1 MAPLNTNTLEN
12 HNSSNVRLPFQ
23 PPRLSAIKV
32 PTPSSVRAPPPLFEE
47 CKRRFHMPI
56 ALAAADLGVTPKAV
70 SKVIRANGYEKW
82 PFKSSAR
89 NGTAKT
95 LTLDDCKRRF
105 HLPIDLA
112 AASLGVCRKAV
123 RKVMRENGYTTWP
136 RCEAPPPP
144 PPPPSAAQTI
154 EPPTTVAAT
163 AESTVSGP
171 TVSPENINASAA
183 VPPVPSSSQSILPT
197 GASVPVPTTSVTK
210 VSSKS
215 GPPPRMDEVAKRF
228 NMPLA
233 LAAADLGCPQNA
245 ITRVIRAHGYKK
257 WPFKSSSRK
266 GTSKTLTFEDCKA
279 RFHMPINLA
288 AANLGVCRRAIRK
301 VMRAHGYSTWPRTG
315 PPAKKKRNT
324 AKKAVEQVEPE
335 PEPGPTAGP
344 VAEQLETVHAPEP
357 VEQVP
362 QLQHHPEHIPY
373 PPRLRGFPTMNAV
386 PDQGTTIAFPQ
397 PAVSRMRYYPT
408 YSFFSPAFPSAG
420 SMPAEARRQL

>member
-1 MAPLNTNTLEN
+1 MAPNTSPPDNT
-12 HNSSNVRLPFQ
+12 RLPFQ

-32 PTPSSVRAPPPLFEE
+32 PTPSSVRAPPPPFEE

-144 PPPPSAAQTI
+144 APPPPPPPPPPPQ
-154 EPPTTVAAT
+154 PPTTSATQASQSTTPAPVPAA
-163 AESTVSGP
+163 
-171 TVSPENINASAA
+171 ASAA
-183 VPPVPSSSQSILPT
+183 
-197 GASVPVPTTSVTK
+197 SVPAITSGSETPAPTIQTLPVSLPPPPTTIPITK
-210 VSSKS
+210 VTSKS
-215 GPPPRMDEVAKRF
+215 GPPPPMEEVVKRF
-228 NMPLA
+228 HMPLA

-245 ITRVIRAHGYKK
+245 ITRVIRANGYAK

-301 VMRAHGYSTWPRTG
+301 VMRAHGYATWPRTG
-315 PPAKKKRNT
+315 PPSKKKKT
-324 AKKAVEQVEPE
+324 PTKKPVEQPVPEPE
-335 PEPGPTAGP
+335 PEPGP
-344 VAEQLETVHAPEP
+344 EHQLEPVHGPEP

-362 QLQHHPEHIPY
+362 ALQHHGEHIPFA
-373 PPRLRGFPTMNAV
+373 PPRLRGFPAMNTV
-386 PDQGTTIAFPQ
+386 PDQATAIAFQQ
-397 PAVSRMRYYPT
+397 PPVSRMRFYPT
-408 YSFFSPAFPSAG
+408 YSFFSPAFPGSG
-420 SMPAEARRQL
+420 SMPAEAARRQL